1 MWVIRNITGRDQ
13 GTRRDNDIP
22 KWGAFSNGGATHRAW
37 APSSNI
43 DSITKYFIFNAN
55 DDTDNYG
62 NPMKNHA
69 TGPDIHP
76 YNISL
81 LPVISY

>member
-1 MWVIRNITGRDQ
+1 MDTFRDAPVLD
-13 GTRRDNDIP
+13 TP
-22 KWGAFSNGGATHRAW
+22 KGIYEQNNLQNHSYRIGYENLPRAYTEMKTS
-37 APSSNI
+37 ANI
-43 DSITKYFIFNAN
+43 DTG
-55 DDTDNYG
+55 NYG